1 MKQLRLLLTAL
12 FLLMA
17 TWANANYVDATY
29 TFIKETNVNGVSY
42 RLYQVTAPWGYEL
55 EYTKNWGHVARITS
69 LAGVST
75 SQFVIPEVVYEGGCS
90 YLVEGISQYYDPSNN
105 PTSLTSLTFEG
116 SVGTEFIGKEVGQ
129 MYQGFSWNVTR
140 WNVNKL
146 IGEDDGVNFDRM
158 RLSSLKELRIPSLN
172 RQGTSDT
179 WSFAGYS
186 NLCDIYFTD
195 CRPTLTTGMFTWASG
210 ITIHI
215 PSEYITDNLQNSA
228 VWCLFEAI
236 VPYYSK
242 FTATVVN
249 QSSGLAWV
257 NSLGTDNYSS
267 DAPGWTNLS
276 VSSQSTKSMEFSTG
290 ENYVV
295 MAKYNNATCNKPTLT
310 RNGATVT
317 TFDIDDQTV
326 AYQET
331 NVQEAINYVVESNY
345 KQCRLSFK
353 ANTAYVAG
361 TYTVKSN
368 GMTVKGDIRDKFI
381 DCDYGS
387 KVTLSMPATPY
398 LLANSLKLTK
408 YGSSTTTQSL
418 SLPTPEEGNYTIT
431 FNVPEVNSAIF
442 NYSYIIPEP
451 ATDPDPVVT
460 IMRTG
465 DADVT
470 VRAFWN
476 WDEQREDY
484 HDWKTINCS
493 NTLTQFNIPSPTY
506 SWSGD
511 GDAWGFTMTI
521 KPVKGEI
528 LKDMLIGE
536 ITEDE
541 DDNSVITWFD
551 YKNKS
556 LFTNS
561 YDEATNTYT
570 ITISAD
576 DYQNF
581 TVTDY
586 TVMLNIGPEHMVV
599 EDGNKQTFLRRGGT
613 GLVYVNYEENAGDY
627 DPEIGEGTTT
637 ITIPDYDGDNDCTYA
652 LLCIDKVRGEKFT
665 AYRDGVD
672 VTSQFTSTTSQYHYD
687 FDSADKQDNHRESS
701 VWTLVFEKDENVV
714 TSYDWTVMC
723 AQGIEGNLIST
734 YTAATMTDPISD
746 ALRTYTINEA
756 NLQSVSLSITAEE
769 GTPLLFMCD
778 GENVSSQATYDETTQ
793 AYTLTIPAV
802 DMLSHTWY
810 IDYDVATAV
819 ATATTWTV
827 LQTNGL
833 TGSTVTPTNVGATI
847 TSVSCDSTYQVIP
860 ITTEGLTKVK
870 LTIPSS
876 SYQLCLNANGS
887 QKTNVIKVIREIA
900 GLGLKEAKTIADQVQ
915 STESPDYPPV
925 FVKTYQTQE
934 AAEADAVK
942 IAEAGG
948 VASVRKLCV
957 LRDGKDV
964 TSKLTIGETTSS
976 IEVRAEDVATSAW
989 VITSNP
995 VVNRFDTNGDFKV
1008 TIADVTKLVNKVL
1021 GK

>member
-17 TWANANYVDATY
+17 TWANADYVDATY

-42 RLYQVTAPWGYEL
+42 RLYNVTAPWGYNL
-55 EYTKNWGHVARITS
+55 EYTKTLGQVARITS

-75 SQFVIPEVVYEGGCS
+75 SQFVIPEVVYEGDNS
-90 YLVEGISQYYDPSNN
+90 YVVEGISQYYDSSNN

-116 SVGTEFIGKEVGQ
+116 SVGTEFIEKEVGQ
-129 MYQGFSWNVTR
+129 MYNVTR

-146 IGEDDGVNFDRM
+146 IGEDDGVNFDLM

-179 WSFAGYS
+179 WSFAGYG
-186 NLCDIYFTD
+186 NLRDIYFTD
-195 CRPTLTTGMFTWASG
+195 CRPTLTTGMFTRASG

-228 VWCLFEAI
+228 VWCLFNAI

-257 NSLGTDNYSS
+257 NSLGTNNYSS
-267 DAPGWTNLS
+267 DKPGWTSLS

-295 MAKYNNATCNKPTLT
+295 MAKYDNATCNKPTLT
-310 RNGATVT
+310 RNGEVVT

-345 KQCRLSFK
+345 KQCRLSFQ
-353 ANTAYVAG
+353 AGSAYVAG
-361 TYTVKSN
+361 TYTVKSS
-368 GMTVKGDIRDKFI
+368 GKTIKGNIRDKFI

-408 YGSSTTTQSL
+408 YDSSTTTQSL

-431 FNVPEVNSAIF
+431 FNVPEVNSAQF
-442 NYSYIIPEP
+442 NYSYIIP
-451 ATDPDPVVT
+451 ATVEEDPVIT
-460 IMRTG
+460 IIRMGEGEVKFKKFWDWRDQD
-465 DADVT
+465 DAYNTYQT
-470 VRAFWN
+470 VN
-476 WDEQREDY
+476 CQQG
-484 HDWKTINCS
+484 KTQ
-493 NTLTQFNIPSPTY
+493 TTIPYPSTE
-506 SWSGD
+506 G
-511 GDAWGFTMTI
+511 WGFTIEMT
-521 KPVKGEI
+521 PLKGQTLRSFMLGYI
-528 LKDMLIGE
+528 MAADNDDGKDRIHWG
-536 ITEDE
+536 
-541 DDNSVITWFD
+541 D
-551 YKNKS
+551 YLSTALN
-556 LFTNS
+556 N
-561 YDEATNTYT
+561 YNAETNTYT
-570 ITISAD
+570 FTIDMMNGGGD
-576 DYQNF
+576 DF
-581 TVTDY
+581 DMTDY
-586 TVMLNIGPEHMVV
+586 DILLDMGPEHTII
-599 EDGNKQTFLRRGGT
+599 EEGNKQTFLRRGGT
-613 GLVYVNYEENAGDY
+613 GQVYVNYEENESEY

-637 ITIPDYDGDNDCTYA
+637 ITIPDYDNGCGYA
-652 LLCIDKVRGEKFT
+652 DLYIDKVRGEKFT

-687 FDSADKQDNHRESS
+687 FDSDDKQDNHRESS

-734 YTAATMTDPISD
+734 YTAATMTDPINKS
-746 ALRTYTINEA
+746 LRTYTINEA
-756 NLQSVSLSITAEE
+756 NLQSVALSITAEE
-769 GTPLLFMCD
+769 GMPLLFMCD
-778 GENVSSQATYDETTQ
+778 GENVSSQATYDATTQ
-793 AYTLTIPAV
+793 AYVLTIPAL

-810 IDYDVATAV
+810 ISYDVAAAV
-819 ATATTWTV
+819 AAATTWTV

-887 QKTNVIKVIREIA
+887 QKTNVISVIREIA
-900 GLGLKEAKTIADQVQ
+900 NLGLKEAKDIADQVQ
-915 STESPDYPPV
+915 STESSDYPPV

-934 AAEADAVK
+934 EAEANAIRIV
-942 IAEAGG
+942 EAGG
-948 VASVRKLCV
+948 VASVRALCV
-957 LRDGKDV
+957 LKDGVDV
-964 TSKLTIGETTSS
+964 TSKLTIGESS
-976 IEVRAEDVATSAW
+976 STIQVNAADVASSTW

-995 VVNRFDTNGDFKV
+995 VVNRFDTNGDFKI
-1008 TIADVTKLVNKVL
+1008 TIADVTKLVNKIL
-1021 GK
+1021 GKE

>member
-17 TWANANYVDATY
+17 TWANADDAHGTYTYLQDAT
-29 TFIKETNVNGVSY
+29 VNGVTY
-42 RLYQVTAPWGYEL
+42 RLYRVE
-55 EYTKNWGHVARITS
+55 GHYQGAYISIDNDDVARVARIKS
-69 LAGVST
+69 LAGVTT
-75 SQFVIPEVVYEGGCS
+75 SKLVIPEEIYEADIA
-90 YLVEGISQYYDPSNN
+90 YTVEGISQNYERTNN
-105 PTSLTSLTFEG
+105 TTITSLTFKGPLGVSIIGMKIG
-116 SVGTEFIGKEVGQ
+116 SYGYFTYNLSDF
-129 MYQGFSWNVTR
+129 T
-140 WNVNKL
+140 
-146 IGEDDGVNFDRM
+146 GEDDGVNFDLM
-158 RLSSLKELRIPSLN
+158 SLPNLKELYIPDLTVD
-172 RQGTSDT
+172 GTAST
-179 WSFAGYS
+179 WTFNNYVK
-186 NLCDIYFTD
+186 LTDVYFGD
-195 CRPTLTTGMFTWASG
+195 CRPTLSSGMFTRASN
-210 ITIHI
+210 ITIHM
-215 PSEYITDNLQNSA
+215 PYYYINDNLQNAS
-228 VWCLFEAI
+228 VWCNFNAI
-236 VPYYSK
+236 VPYYLRYIAKLLNS
-242 FTATVVN
+242 
-249 QSSGLAWV
+249 SSGEAGFY
-257 NSLGTDNYSS
+257 SLGTNDYIDDTSGSYIARIGSYSDNSCYF
-267 DAPGWTNLS
+267 L
-276 VSSQSTKSMEFSTG
+276 TG
-290 ENYVV
+290 ENYLVTIN
-295 MAKYNNATCNKPTLT
+295 YDPATRDRPTLT
-310 RNGATVT
+310 RNGETVT
-317 TFDIDDQTV
+317 TFDIDAQTV

-331 NVQEAINYVVESNY
+331 NVQEDIKYVVVDNY
-345 KQCRLSFK
+345 KQCRLSFQ
-353 ANTAYVAG
+353 AGTAYVAG
-361 TYTVKSN
+361 TYTVKSS
-368 GMTVKGDIRDKFI
+368 GKTVKGNITSNGFI

-408 YGSSTTTQSL
+408 YSSPIVTENLT
-418 SLPTPEEGNYTIT
+418 LPSPEEGRYTIT
-431 FNVPEVNSAIF
+431 FNVPEVNSAQF
-442 NYSYIIPEP
+442 NYSYIIP
-451 ATDPDPVVT
+451 ATVEEDPVIT
-460 IMRTG
+460 IIRMGEGEVKFKKFWDWRDQD
-465 DADVT
+465 DAYNTYQT
-470 VRAFWN
+470 VN
-476 WDEQREDY
+476 CQQG
-484 HDWKTINCS
+484 KTQ
-493 NTLTQFNIPSPTY
+493 TTIPYPSTK
-506 SWSGD
+506 G
-511 GDAWGFTMTI
+511 WGFTIEMT
-521 KPVKGEI
+521 PLKGQTLRSFMLGYIMAADNEDG
-528 LKDMLIGE
+528 KDRIHWG
-536 ITEDE
+536 
-541 DDNSVITWFD
+541 D
-551 YKNKS
+551 YLSTALN
-556 LFTNS
+556 N
-561 YDEATNTYT
+561 YNAETNTYT
-570 ITISAD
+570 FTIDMMNGGGD
-576 DYQNF
+576 DF
-581 TVTDY
+581 DMTDY
-586 TVMLNIGPEHMVV
+586 DIILDMGPEHTII

-613 GLVYVNYEENAGDY
+613 GLVYVNYEENESEY
-627 DPEIGEGTTT
+627 DSHMEVGTTM
-637 ITIPDYDGDNDCTYA
+637 ITIPDYDNGCGYA
-652 LLCIDKVRGEKFT
+652 VLYIDKVRGEKFT

-672 VTSQFTSTTSQYHYD
+672 VTSQFTLNESQTQYHYD

-734 YTAATMTDPISD
+734 YTAAPMTDPINKS
-746 ALRTYTINEA
+746 LRTYTINEA

-819 ATATTWTV
+819 AAATTWTV

>member
-1 MKQLRLLLTAL
+1 
-12 FLLMA
+12 MA
-17 TWANANYVDATY
+17 TWANANYVVATY

-42 RLYQVTAPWGYEL
+42 RLYQVTAPLGYEL
-55 EYTKNWGHVARITS
+55 EYTKILGHVARITS

-75 SQFVIPEVVYEGGCS
+75 SKFVIPEIVYEGGCS

-228 VWCLFEAI
+228 VWCLFKAI

-249 QSSGLAWV
+249 QSSGWAWV

-267 DAPGWTNLS
+267 DAPGWTDLS

-310 RNGATVT
+310 RNGETVT
-317 TFDIDDQTV
+317 TFDIDAQTV

-345 KQCRLSFK
+345 KQCRLSFQ

-361 TYTVKSN
+361 TYTVKHN
-368 GMTVKGDIRDKFI
+368 GQTLKGNIGTGFI

-387 KVTLSMPATPY
+387 EVTLSMPATPY

-408 YGSSTTTQSL
+408 YSSPIVTENL
-418 SLPTPEEGNYTIT
+418 SLPSPEEGSYTIT

-442 NYSYIIPEP
+442 NYSYIIP
-451 ATDPDPVVT
+451 ATVEEDPVIT
-460 IMRTG
+460 IIRMGEGEVKFKKFWDWRDQD
-465 DADVT
+465 DAYNTYQT
-470 VRAFWN
+470 VN
-476 WDEQREDY
+476 CQQG
-484 HDWKTINCS
+484 KTQ
-493 NTLTQFNIPSPTY
+493 TTIPYPSTE
-506 SWSGD
+506 G
-511 GDAWGFTMTI
+511 WGFTIEMT
-521 KPVKGEI
+521 PLKGQTLRSFMLGYIMKGDNEDG
-528 LKDMLIGE
+528 KDRIHWG
-536 ITEDE
+536 
-541 DDNSVITWFD
+541 D
-551 YKNKS
+551 YLSTAQHNY
-556 LFTNS
+556 NA
-561 YDEATNTYT
+561 ETNTYT
-570 ITISAD
+570 FTIDMMNGGGD
-576 DYQNF
+576 DF
-581 TVTDY
+581 DMTDY
-586 TVMLNIGPEHMVV
+586 DIILDMGPEHTII

-756 NLQSVSLSITAEE
+756 NLQSVALSITAEE

-778 GENVSSQATYDETTQ
+778 GENVSSQATYDATTQ
-793 AYTLTIPAV
+793 AYTLTIPAM
-802 DMLSHTWY
+802 DMLNRTWY
-810 IDYDVATAV
+810 VGFDVASEFA
-819 ATATTWTV
+819 AAIQWTV
-827 LQTNGL
+827 MQTNGIKGTTL
-833 TGSTVTPTNVGATI
+833 TPYISGSSI
-847 TSVSCDSTYQVIP
+847 ESVSCDTTYQVIP
-860 ITTEGLTKVK
+860 IADENLTKVK

-876 SYQLCLNANGS
+876 TYQLCLNANGS
-887 QKTNVIKVIREIA
+887 SDTKLNVIKAIRQIT
-900 GLGLKEAKTIADQVQ
+900 GLGLKEAKAIADQVQ
-915 STESPDYPPV
+915 YTESPENPPV

-934 AAEADAVK
+934 EPRLMPSRLRKQAASPAC
-942 IAEAGG
+942 GN
-948 VASVRKLCV
+948 SVC
-957 LRDGKDV
+957 
-964 TSKLTIGETTSS
+964 SAM
-976 IEVRAEDVATSAW
+976 VRM
-989 VITSNP
+989 
-995 VVNRFDTNGDFKV
+995 
-1008 TIADVTKLVNKVL
+1008 
-1021 GK
+1021 

>member
-17 TWANANYVDATY
+17 TWASANYVDATY
-29 TFIKETNVNGVSY
+29 TLVKETNVNGVSY
-42 RLYQVTAPWGYEL
+42 RLYNVTAPWGYEL
-55 EYTKNWGHVARITS
+55 EYTKNLDHVARITS

-75 SQFVIPEVVYEGGCS
+75 SKFVIPEVVYEGGCS

-129 MYQGFSWNVTR
+129 MYKGFSWNVTR

-146 IGEDDGVNFDRM
+146 IGEDDGVNFDLM

-228 VWCLFEAI
+228 VWCLFKAI

-267 DAPGWTNLS
+267 DAPGWTDLS
-276 VSSQSTKSMEFSTG
+276 VSSQSTKSMEFSIG

-295 MAKYNNATCNKPTLT
+295 MAKYDNATCNKPTLT

-331 NVQEAINYVVESNY
+331 NVQEAINYVVVNSY
-345 KQCRLSFK
+345 KQCRLSFQ
-353 ANTAYVAG
+353 AGSAYVAG
-361 TYTVKSN
+361 TYTVKSS
-368 GMTVKGDIRDKFI
+368 GKTIKGNITSNRFI

-387 KVTLSMPATPY
+387 EVTLSMPATPY

-408 YGSSTTTQSL
+408 YGSSTTTQNL

-431 FNVPEVNSAIF
+431 FNVPEVNSARF
-442 NYSYIIPEP
+442 NYSYIIP
-451 ATDPDPVVT
+451 ATVEEDPVIT
-460 IMRTG
+460 IIRMGEGEVKFKKFWDWRDQD
-465 DADVT
+465 DAYNTYQT
-470 VRAFWN
+470 VN
-476 WDEQREDY
+476 CQQG
-484 HDWKTINCS
+484 KTQ
-493 NTLTQFNIPSPTY
+493 TTIPYPSTE
-506 SWSGD
+506 G
-511 GDAWGFTMTI
+511 WGFTIEMT
-521 KPVKGEI
+521 PLKGQTLRSFMLGYI
-528 LKDMLIGE
+528 MAADNGDGKDRIHW
-536 ITEDE
+536 
-541 DDNSVITWFD
+541 DDYLSTAQHN
-551 YKNKS
+551 YNA
-556 LFTNS
+556 
-561 YDEATNTYT
+561 ETNTYT
-570 ITISAD
+570 FTID
-576 DYQNF
+576 MMNGGGDNF
-581 TVTDY
+581 DMTDY
-586 TVMLNIGPEHMVV
+586 DILLDMGPEHTII

-613 GLVYVNYEENAGDY
+613 GQVYVNYEENAGDY

-637 ITIPDYDGDNDCTYA
+637 ITIPDYDSDNDCTYA

-687 FDSADKQDNHRESS
+687 FDSDDKQDNHRESS
-701 VWTLVFEKDENVV
+701 VWTLVFEKDESVT
-714 TSYDWTVMC
+714 TSYDWTIMC

-734 YTAATMTDPISD
+734 YTAATMTDPINKS
-746 ALRTYTINEA
+746 LRTYTINEA
-756 NLQSVSLSITAEE
+756 NLQSVALSITAEE
-769 GTPLLFMCD
+769 GMPLLFMCD
-778 GENVSSQATYDETTQ
+778 GENVSSQATYDENTQ
-793 AYTLTIPAV
+793 AYTLTVPAM
-802 DMLSHTWY
+802 DMLNRTWY
-810 IDYDVATAV
+810 VGFDVASDFA
-819 ATATTWTV
+819 AAIQWTV
-827 LQTNGL
+827 MQTNGIKGTTL
-833 TGSTVTPTNVGATI
+833 TPYISGSSI
-847 TSVSCDSTYQVIP
+847 ESVSCDTTYQVIP
-860 ITTEGLTKVK
+860 IADENLTKVK

-876 SYQLCLNANGS
+876 TYQLCLNAFGS
-887 QKTNVIKVIREIA
+887 QKIKVVKVIQEIA
-900 GLGLKEAKTIADQVQ
+900 GLGLKEAKDIADQVL

-948 VASVRKLCV
+948 VASVRALCV
-957 LRDGKDV
+957 LKDGVDV
-964 TSKLTIGETTSS
+964 TSKLTIGESS
-976 IEVRAEDVATSAW
+976 STIQVNAADVASSTW

-995 VVNRFDTNGDFKV
+995 VVNRFDTNGDFKI

>member
-1 MKQLRLLLTAL
+1 MKQLRFILTAL
-12 FLLMA
+12 LLLVA
-17 TWANANYVDATY
+17 TWASADYVNATY
-29 TFIKETNVNGVSY
+29 TLVKETNVNGVSY
-42 RLYQVTAPWGYEL
+42 RLYEVTAPWGYEL
-55 EYTKNWGHVARITS
+55 EYTKTLGQVARITS

-75 SQFVIPEVVYEGGCS
+75 SQFVIPKWVSEGDIW
-90 YLVEGISQYYDPSNN
+90 YKVEGISQYYDSSNN

-116 SVGTEFIGKEVGQ
+116 SVGTEFIEKEVGQ
-129 MYQGFSWNVTR
+129 LYKGYSWNVTR

-146 IGEDDGVNFDRM
+146 IGEDDGVNFDLM
-158 RLSSLKELRIPSLN
+158 GLSSLKELRIPSLN

-186 NLCDIYFTD
+186 NLRDIYFMD

-215 PSEYITDNLQNSA
+215 PSEDITDNLQNSA
-228 VWCLFEAI
+228 VWCLFKAI

-257 NSLGTDNYSS
+257 NSLGTNNYSS
-267 DAPGWTNLS
+267 DKPGSTDLS

-295 MAKYNNATCNKPTLT
+295 MAKYDNATCNKPTLT
-310 RNGATVT
+310 RNGETVT

-331 NVQEAINYVVESNY
+331 NVQEAINYVVVNSY
-345 KQCRLSFK
+345 KQCRLSFQ
-353 ANTAYVAG
+353 AGSAYVAG
-361 TYTVKSN
+361 TYTVKSS
-368 GMTVKGDIRDKFI
+368 GKTIKGNITSNRFI

-387 KVTLSMPATPY
+387 EVTLSMPATPY

-408 YGSSTTTQSL
+408 FSSPITTQSL
-418 SLPTPEEGNYTIT
+418 SLPSPVDGRYTIT

-451 ATDPDPVVT
+451 AADPDPVVT

-506 SWSGD
+506 NWSGD

-536 ITEDE
+536 ITED
-541 DDNSVITWFD
+541 NNMTWFD

-556 LFTNS
+556 LFVNS

-570 ITISAD
+570 ITISAE
-576 DYQNF
+576 DYMNF

-613 GLVYVNYEENAGDY
+613 GLVYVNYEENAVDY
-627 DPEIGEGTTT
+627 DSYIEEGTTT
-637 ITIPDYDGDNDCTYA
+637 TTIPDYDNGCGYA
-652 LLCIDKVRGEKFT
+652 DLYIDKVRGEKFT

-687 FDSADKQDNHRESS
+687 FDSDDKQDNHRESS

-723 AQGIEGNLIST
+723 APGIEGNLIST
-734 YTAATMTDPISD
+734 YTAATMTDSISN

-756 NLQSVSLSITAEE
+756 NLQSAALSIYAAEDM
-769 GTPLLFMCD
+769 PLLFMCD
-778 GENVSSQATYDETTQ
+778 GEDVSSQATYDATTQ
-793 AYTLTIPAV
+793 AYVLTIPAL
-802 DMLSHTWY
+802 DMLSHIWY
-810 IDYDVATAV
+810 ISYDVAAAVTA
-819 ATATTWTV
+819 ATTWTV

-847 TSVSCDSTYQVIP
+847 TSISCDTTYQVIP
-860 ITTEGLTKVK
+860 INTEGLTKVK
-870 LTIPSS
+870 LTIPSF
-876 SYQLCLNANGS
+876 SYQLCLNANGAN
-887 QKTNVIKVIREIA
+887 KIRVIGVIREIA
-900 GLGLKEAKTIADQVQ
+900 GLGLKEAKAIADQVQ
-915 STESPDYPPV
+915 STESPEYPPV

-934 AAEADAVK
+934 AAEADVLK
-942 IAEAGG
+942 IIEAGG

-964 TSKLTIGETTSS
+964 TSKLTVGELSS
-976 IEVRAEDVATSAW
+976 TIQVLAADVATSTW
-989 VITSNP
+989 VITSHP
-995 VVNRFDTNGDFKV
+995 VVNRYDVNCDGKIS
-1008 TIADVTKLVNKVL
+1008 IADVTTLVNKIL
-1021 GK
+1021 GKE

>member
-1 MKQLRLLLTAL
+1 ML
-12 FLLMA
+12 LLMA

-75 SQFVIPEVVYEGGCS
+75 SKFVIPEIVYEGGCS

-228 VWCLFEAI
+228 VWCLFKAI

-249 QSSGLAWV
+249 QSSDLAWV

-267 DAPGWTNLS
+267 DAPGWTDLS

-345 KQCRLSFK
+345 KQCRLSFQ

-368 GMTVKGDIRDKFI
+368 GMTVKGNIRDKFI

-431 FNVPEVNSAIF
+431 FNVPEVNSARF
-442 NYSYIIPEP
+442 NYSYIIP
-451 ATDPDPVVT
+451 ATVEEDPVIT
-460 IMRTG
+460 IIRMGEGEVKFKKFWDWRDQD
-465 DADVT
+465 DAYNTYQT
-470 VRAFWN
+470 VN
-476 WDEQREDY
+476 CQQG
-484 HDWKTINCS
+484 KTQ
-493 NTLTQFNIPSPTY
+493 TTIPYPSTE
-506 SWSGD
+506 G
-511 GDAWGFTMTI
+511 WGFTIEMT
-521 KPVKGEI
+521 PLKGQTLRSFMLGYI
-528 LKDMLIGE
+528 MKGDNGGKDRIHWG
-536 ITEDE
+536 
-541 DDNSVITWFD
+541 D
-551 YKNKS
+551 YLSTAQHNY
-556 LFTNS
+556 NA
-561 YDEATNTYT
+561 ETNTYT
-570 ITISAD
+570 FTIDMMNGGGD
-576 DYQNF
+576 DF
-581 TVTDY
+581 DMTDY
-586 TVMLNIGPEHMVV
+586 DIILDMGPEHTII
-599 EDGNKQTFLRRGGT
+599 EEGNKQTFLRRGGT
-613 GLVYVNYEENAGDY
+613 GQVYVNYEENESEY
-627 DPEIGEGTTT
+627 DSHMEVGTTMV
-637 ITIPDYDGDNDCTYA
+637 TIPDYDNGCGYA
-652 LLCIDKVRGEKFT
+652 VLYIDKVRGEKFT

-672 VTSQFTSTTSQYHYD
+672 VTSQFTLNESQTQYHYD

-734 YTAATMTDPISD
+734 YTAAPMTDPINKS
-746 ALRTYTINEA
+746 LRTYTINEA

-819 ATATTWTV
+819 AAATTWTV

-833 TGSTVTPTNVGATI
+833 TSSTVTPTNVGATI

>member
-1 MKQLRLLLTAL
+1 M

-75 SQFVIPEVVYEGGCS
+75 SKFVIPEIVYEGGCS

-146 IGEDDGVNFDRM
+146 IGEDDGVNFDLM

-228 VWCLFEAI
+228 VWCLFKAI

-267 DAPGWTNLS
+267 DAPGWTDLS

-310 RNGATVT
+310 RNGETVT
-317 TFDIDDQTV
+317 TFDIDAQTV

-361 TYTVKSN
+361 TYTVKHN
-368 GMTVKGDIRDKFI
+368 GQTLKGNIGTGFI

-387 KVTLSMPATPY
+387 EVTLSMPATPY

-408 YGSSTTTQSL
+408 SGSSTTTQSL

-442 NYSYIIPEP
+442 NYSYIIT
-451 ATDPDPVVT
+451 ATVEEDPVIT
-460 IMRTG
+460 IIRMGEGEVKFKKFWDWRDQD
-465 DADVT
+465 DAYNTYQT
-470 VRAFWN
+470 VN
-476 WDEQREDY
+476 CQQG
-484 HDWKTINCS
+484 KTQ
-493 NTLTQFNIPSPTY
+493 TTIPYPSTK
-506 SWSGD
+506 G
-511 GDAWGFTMTI
+511 WGFTIEMT
-521 KPVKGEI
+521 PLKGQTLRSFMLGYIMAADNEDG
-528 LKDMLIGE
+528 KDRIHWG
-536 ITEDE
+536 
-541 DDNSVITWFD
+541 D
-551 YKNKS
+551 YLSTAQHNY
-556 LFTNS
+556 NA
-561 YDEATNTYT
+561 ETNTYT
-570 ITISAD
+570 FTIDMMNGGGD
-576 DYQNF
+576 DF
-581 TVTDY
+581 DMTDY
-586 TVMLNIGPEHMVV
+586 DIILDMGPEHTII

-734 YTAATMTDPISD
+734 YTAATMTDPISES
-746 ALRTYTINEA
+746 LRTYTINEA
-756 NLQSVSLSITAEE
+756 NLQSVALSITAEE
-769 GTPLLFMCD
+769 GMPLLFMCD

-793 AYTLTIPAV
+793 AYTLTVPAM

-810 IDYDVATAV
+810 IDYDVATIIDA
-819 ATATTWTV
+819 ATQWTI

-847 TSVSCDSTYQVIP
+847 TSISCDTTYQVIP

-876 SYQLCLNANGS
+876 TYQLCLNAYGANKIG
-887 QKTNVIKVIREIA
+887 VIKVIREIA
-900 GLGLKEAKTIADQVQ
+900 GLGLKEAKTIADQVL

-995 VVNRFDTNGDFKV
+995 VVNRFDTNGDFKIS
-1008 TIADVTKLVNKVL
+1008 IADVTKLVNKIL
-1021 GK
+1021 GKE

>member
-1 MKQLRLLLTAL
+1 ML
-12 FLLMA
+12 LLMA
-17 TWANANYVDATY
+17 TWASADYVNATY

-42 RLYQVTAPWGYEL
+42 RLYEVTAPLGYEL
-55 EYTKNWGHVARITS
+55 EYTKILGHVARITS

-75 SQFVIPEVVYEGGCS
+75 SKFVIPEVVYEGGCS

-228 VWCLFEAI
+228 VWCLFKAI

-267 DAPGWTNLS
+267 DAPGWTDLS

-295 MAKYNNATCNKPTLT
+295 MAEYNNATCNKPTLT

-345 KQCRLSFK
+345 KQCRLSFQ
-353 ANTAYVAG
+353 AGTAYVAG

-368 GMTVKGDIRDKFI
+368 GMTVKGNIRDKFI

-408 YGSSTTTQSL
+408 YSSPITTQSL

-442 NYSYIIPEP
+442 NYSYIIP
-451 ATDPDPVVT
+451 ATVEEDPVIT
-460 IMRTG
+460 IIRMGEGEVKFKKFWDWRDQD
-465 DADVT
+465 DAYNTYQT
-470 VRAFWN
+470 VN
-476 WDEQREDY
+476 CQQG
-484 HDWKTINCS
+484 KTQ
-493 NTLTQFNIPSPTY
+493 TTIPYPSTK
-506 SWSGD
+506 G
-511 GDAWGFTMTI
+511 WGFTIEMT
-521 KPVKGEI
+521 PLKGQTLRSFMLGYIMAADNEDG
-528 LKDMLIGE
+528 KDRIHWG
-536 ITEDE
+536 
-541 DDNSVITWFD
+541 D
-551 YKNKS
+551 YLSTAQHNY
-556 LFTNS
+556 NA
-561 YDEATNTYT
+561 ETNTYT
-570 ITISAD
+570 FTIDMMNGGGD
-576 DYQNF
+576 DF
-581 TVTDY
+581 DMTDY
-586 TVMLNIGPEHMVV
+586 DIILDMGPEHTII

-613 GLVYVNYEENAGDY
+613 GQVYVNYEENESEY
-627 DPEIGEGTTT
+627 DSHMEVGTTM
-637 ITIPDYDGDNDCTYA
+637 ITIPDYDNGCGYA
-652 LLCIDKVRGEKFT
+652 VLYIDKVRGEKFT

-672 VTSQFTSTTSQYHYD
+672 VTSQFTLNESQTQYHYD

-701 VWTLVFEKDENVV
+701 VWTLVFEKDEKVV

-756 NLQSVSLSITAEE
+756 NLQSVALSITAEE
-769 GTPLLFMCD
+769 GMPLLFMCD
-778 GENVSSQATYDETTQ
+778 GENVFSQATYDATTQ

-810 IDYDVATAV
+810 IDYDVATIIDA
-819 ATATTWTV
+819 ATQWTI

-847 TSVSCDSTYQVIP
+847 TSISCDTTYQVIP

-876 SYQLCLNANGS
+876 TYQLCLNANG
-887 QKTNVIKVIREIA
+887 TNKIGVIKVIREIA
-900 GLGLKEAKTIADQVQ
+900 DLGLKEAKTIADQVQ
-915 STESPDYPPV
+915 STESPDNPPV

-934 AAEADAVK
+934 AAEPDAVK

-1008 TIADVTKLVNKVL
+1008 TIADVTKLVNKIL
-1021 GK
+1021 GKE

>member
-29 TFIKETNVNGVSY
+29 TLVKETNVNGVSY
-42 RLYQVTAPWGYEL
+42 RLYNVTAPWGYEL
-55 EYTKNWGHVARITS
+55 EYTKNLDHVARITS

-75 SQFVIPEVVYEGGCS
+75 SKFVIPEVVYEGGCS

-146 IGEDDGVNFDRM
+146 IGEDDGVNFDLM

-179 WSFAGYS
+179 WSFAGYG
-186 NLCDIYFTD
+186 NLRDIYFTD

-228 VWCLFEAI
+228 VWCLFKAI

-249 QSSGLAWV
+249 QSNSWAYV
-257 NSLGTDNYSS
+257 YSLGTDNYSS
-267 DAPGWTNLS
+267 DHQEDFVWR
-276 VSSQSTKSMEFSTG
+276 VSSQSTKSIEFSTG

-331 NVQEAINYVVESNY
+331 NVQEAIKYVVVDNY
-345 KQCRLSFK
+345 KQCRLTFEAGS
-353 ANTAYVAG
+353 AYVAG

-368 GMTVKGDIRDKFI
+368 GMTVKGNITSNGFI

-408 YGSSTTTQSL
+408 YGSSITTQSL

-442 NYSYIIPEP
+442 NYSYIIP
-451 ATDPDPVVT
+451 ATVEEDPVIT
-460 IMRTG
+460 IIRMGEGEVKFKKFWDWRDQD
-465 DADVT
+465 DAYNTYQT
-470 VRAFWN
+470 VN
-476 WDEQREDY
+476 CQQG
-484 HDWKTINCS
+484 KTQ
-493 NTLTQFNIPSPTY
+493 TTIPYPSKE
-506 SWSGD
+506 G
-511 GDAWGFTMTI
+511 WGFTIEMT
-521 KPVKGEI
+521 PLKGQTLRSFMLGYIMAADNEDG
-528 LKDMLIGE
+528 KDRIHWG
-536 ITEDE
+536 
-541 DDNSVITWFD
+541 D
-551 YKNKS
+551 YLSTALN
-556 LFTNS
+556 N
-561 YDEATNTYT
+561 YNAETNTYT
-570 ITISAD
+570 FTIDMMNGGGD
-576 DYQNF
+576 DF
-581 TVTDY
+581 DMTDY
-586 TVMLNIGPEHMVV
+586 DIILDMGPEHTII
-599 EDGNKQTFLRRGGT
+599 EEGNKQTFLRRGGT
-613 GLVYVNYEENAGDY
+613 GSVYVNYEENESEY
-627 DPEIGEGTTT
+627 DSHMEVGTTM
-637 ITIPDYDGDNDCTYA
+637 ITIPDYDNGCGYA
-652 LLCIDKVRGEKFT
+652 VLYIDKVRGEKFT

-687 FDSADKQDNHRESS
+687 FDSDDKQDNHRESS

-756 NLQSVSLSITAEE
+756 NLQSVALSITAEE
-769 GTPLLFMCD
+769 GMPLLFMCD
-778 GENVSSQATYDETTQ
+778 GENVSSQATYDENTQ
-793 AYTLTIPAV
+793 AYTLTVPAM

-810 IDYDVATAV
+810 ISYDVAAAV
-819 ATATTWTV
+819 AAATTWTV
-827 LQTNGL
+827 LQTEGVTGAEVIVTRDGDNKTTAL
-833 TGSTVTPTNVGATI
+833 TEPCTQVSIASAESATLKVPGEVASLYDVYL
-847 TSVSCDSTYQVIP
+847 TSYG
-860 ITTEGLTKVK
+860 TEKTKVVK
-870 LTIPSS
+870 
-876 SYQLCLNANGS
+876 A
-887 QKTNVIKVIREIA
+887 VREVT
-900 GLGLKEAKTIADQVQ
+900 GLGLSEANTLVNAVTETTPQLLKGGVSLTEAQSIKQTIE
-915 STESPDYPPV
+915 T
-925 FVKTYQTQE
+925 
-934 AAEADAVK
+934 
-942 IAEAGG
+942 AGG
-948 VASVRKLCV
+948 SVELSAVGVDTGSGSPVRV
-957 LRDGKDV
+957 LRDGVDV
-964 TSKLTIGETTSS
+964 TATGEADDGYITFTVSASDLTSQT
-976 IEVRAEDVATSAW
+976 W
-989 VITSNP
+989 VIFAESDLDRYDC
-995 VVNRFDTNGDFKV
+995 NRDGQI
-1008 TIADVTKLVNKVL
+1008 TIADVTKLVNKIL
-1021 GK
+1021 GKE

>member
-1 MKQLRLLLTAL
+1 ML
-12 FLLMA
+12 LLMA

-75 SQFVIPEVVYEGGCS
+75 SKFVIPEIVYEGGCS

-228 VWCLFEAI
+228 VWCLFKAI

-249 QSSGLAWV
+249 QSSDLAWV

-267 DAPGWTNLS
+267 DAPGWTDLS

-345 KQCRLSFK
+345 KQCRLSFQ

-368 GMTVKGDIRDKFI
+368 GMTVKGNIRDKFI

-431 FNVPEVNSAIF
+431 FNVPEVNSARF
-442 NYSYIIPEP
+442 NYSYIIP
-451 ATDPDPVVT
+451 ATVEEDPVIT
-460 IMRTG
+460 IIRMGEGEVKFKKFWDWRDQD
-465 DADVT
+465 DAYNTYQT
-470 VRAFWN
+470 VN
-476 WDEQREDY
+476 CQQG
-484 HDWKTINCS
+484 KTQ
-493 NTLTQFNIPSPTY
+493 TTIPYPSTE
-506 SWSGD
+506 G
-511 GDAWGFTMTI
+511 WGFTIEMT
-521 KPVKGEI
+521 PLKGQTLRSFMLGYI
-528 LKDMLIGE
+528 MKGDNGGKDRIHWG
-536 ITEDE
+536 
-541 DDNSVITWFD
+541 D
-551 YKNKS
+551 YLSTAQHNY
-556 LFTNS
+556 NA
-561 YDEATNTYT
+561 ETNTYT
-570 ITISAD
+570 FTIDMMNGGGD
-576 DYQNF
+576 DF
-581 TVTDY
+581 DMTDY
-586 TVMLNIGPEHMVV
+586 DIILDMGPEHTII
-599 EDGNKQTFLRRGGT
+599 EEGNKQTFLRRGGT
-613 GLVYVNYEENAGDY
+613 GQVYVNYEENESEY
-627 DPEIGEGTTT
+627 DSHMEVGTTMV
-637 ITIPDYDGDNDCTYA
+637 TIPDYDNGCGYA
-652 LLCIDKVRGEKFT
+652 VLYIDKVRGEKFT

-672 VTSQFTSTTSQYHYD
+672 VTSQFTLNESQTQYHYD

-734 YTAATMTDPISD
+734 YTAAPMTDPINKS
-746 ALRTYTINEA
+746 LRTYTINEA

-819 ATATTWTV
+819 AAATTWTV

-833 TGSTVTPTNVGATI
+833 TSSTVTPTNVGATI

-934 AAEADAVK
+934 AAETDAVK